1 MLAHVGR
8 TRCTIDIIQF
18 VTMVIK
24 CVFYFTYLV
33 KLIPKL
39 KIIPESLTVQ
49 EGDSAEFVC
58 NVKSLRPTQII
69 WSRHDGKA
77 LSKRASV
84 ERNVLRFDNLQKSDR
99 GSYVCTASNDIAL
112 RTAKSLLVV
121 RSK

>member
-1 MLAHVGR
+1 
-8 TRCTIDIIQF
+8 
-18 VTMVIK
+18 MVIK